1 MPSTRITTGEWA
13 QGREMELIT
22 AIQSALL
29 TSIQIPEWDR
39 DVLVDLYDGKRR
51 IVPIGKS
58 ERFTRIEIK
67 LFLGRSLKAKRALY
81 QSIVQN
87 LSILGVPR
95 DEIKIVLVEIPL
107 ENWGVRGGLPASD
120 IDIGFKV
127 DV

>member
-39 DVLVDLYDGKRR
+39 DVLVDLYDGNRR

>member
-87 LSILGVPR
+87 LTILGVPR

>member
-81 QSIVQN
+81 QSIVQT

>member
-13 QGREMELIT
+13 QGREMELIM

-81 QSIVQN
+81 QSIVRN
-87 LSILGVPR
+87 LSILGIPR

>member
-13 QGREMELIT
+13 QGREMELIM

-87 LSILGVPR
+87 LSILGIPR
-95 DEIKIVLVEIPL
+95 DEIKIVLVEIPP

>member
-13 QGREMELIT
+13 QGREMELIM

>member
-1 MPSTRITTGEWA
+1 
-13 QGREMELIT
+13 MELIM

-87 LSILGVPR
+87 LSILGIPR